1 MNKRWIAAV
10 SCALLLV
17 AARESQALWRL
28 SDVTPAYPT
37 VSDRT
42 FTVNSEPAESLQK
55 VRVTITPVGKK
66 LLSPYLSGYVW
77 LHDGERF
84 LGEIAVEEQ
93 RKGESSV
100 FSMKLEPKVARN
112 SRFEVHES
120 NYVWKKNQRT
130 RPSRDEPRRELLMG
144 GEHFRLDLGKFL
156 APAKPE

>member
-1 MNKRWIAAV
+1 MNKGWIIVAAG
-10 SCALLLV
+10 AMLLA
-17 AARESQALWRL
+17 AARETQALWRL
-28 SDVTPAYPT
+28 ADVTPAYPT

-42 FTVNSEPAESLQK
+42 FSVTTEPAESLQK

-66 LLSPYLSGYVW
+66 LLSPHLSGYVW

-93 RKGESSV
+93 RKGECSV

-144 GEHFRLDLGKFL
+144 GEQFRLDLGKFL
-156 APAKPE
+156 APTKPE